1 MFFITRLAR
10 ISLSASA
17 LLSLCSLPAH
27 KFYAFGQSASD
38 LRRTGTTVRIELVG
52 DSTQTNN
59 AGYGRGFCA
68 NLSAAVD
75 CLNMAHGGASTKTYR
90 ADGFWA
96 KSFAT
101 KPDYM
106 LIQFGHNDMQSPDH
120 LPRQTTMAEYEQNLR
135 QFVNEARTAGIHPI
149 LVTPL
154 TRRYFGPDGKIH
166 SDLLPHADTMKQVAA
181 SMHVPLID
189 LQSDSIAY
197 LDKIGP
203 TAGNA
208 LGITKKDTDGRTIPD
223 KTHLNW
229 QGSYVFGRIVA
240 VDLGQAIPALA
251 KYVRPEPAQLP
262 AEGQL
267 AMRAIHQEPF
277 KIVLVGDSTVAEEG
291 GWGPGFCATLTSNVT
306 CVDLARNGRSTKSYI
321 DEGLWKQALAEHG
334 QYYFIQFGHNDQ
346 KPAPSIHTDPET
358 SFTANLRRFISDV
371 RGIGGI
377 PILVTPLS
385 RRNYRDGTL
394 IQDDG
399 LADYAAAM
407 HRVAGEDDVTL
418 VDLYSMSCRLLSG
431 MTQQQADQF
440 DAQAHPDAKAE
451 NGAAKPDRT
460 HLNEHGKQVFGRLV
474 ADNVIRT
481 QVELGPNVKGVPQ
494 QASSASPKQA
504 APTDGH

>member
-1 MFFITRLAR
+1 MNVR
-10 ISLSASA
+10 
-17 LLSLCSLPAH
+17 LCSKRRAATFASIVLCFQLAPNTSAR
-27 KFYAFGQSASD
+27 AQS
-38 LRRTGTTVRIELVG
+38 LRKTGTTLRIELIG

-68 NLSAAVD
+68 NLTVLVD
-75 CLNMAHGGASTKTYR
+75 CVNMAHGGASTKTYR

-96 KSFAT
+96 KSLAT

-106 LIQFGHNDMQSPDH
+106 LIQFGHNDMESADH

-135 QFVNEARTAGIHPI
+135 QFIGEARTAGIHPI
-149 LVTPL
+149 LITPL
-154 TRRYFGPDGKIH
+154 TRRYFGPDGRIH
-166 SDLLPHADTMKQVAA
+166 SDLQTHTETTKRVAL

-189 LQSDSIAY
+189 LQSESIAY

-203 TAGNA
+203 TAGQA

-240 VDLGQAIPALA
+240 VDLGKIVPVLN
-251 KYVRPEPAQLP
+251 KYVRPQP
-262 AEGQL
+262 AELPEEGKL
-267 AMRAIHQEPF
+267 AMRVLRQEPF

-291 GWGPGFCATLTSNVT
+291 GWGPGFCATLTPNVT
-306 CVDLARNGRSTKSYI
+306 CVDLGRNGRSTKSYI
-321 DEGLWKQALAEHG
+321 DEGLWAKALAERG

-346 KPAPSIHTDPET
+346 KPALSIHTDPQT
-358 SFTANLRRFISDV
+358 TFAANLHRFISDV
-371 RGIGGI
+371 RSIGGI

-385 RRNYRDGTL
+385 RRNYTGNAL

-399 LADYAAAM
+399 LSDYAAAM
-407 HRVAGEDDVTL
+407 HQVANDEDVTV
-418 VDLYSMSCRLLSG
+418 VDLLSISRRLLLS
-431 MTQQQADQF
+431 MDQQEADQF

-481 QVELGPNVKGVPQ
+481 QVELGPNVNGVPERAANKPPQ
-494 QASSASPKQA
+494 QPS
-504 APTDGH
+504 PTDGH